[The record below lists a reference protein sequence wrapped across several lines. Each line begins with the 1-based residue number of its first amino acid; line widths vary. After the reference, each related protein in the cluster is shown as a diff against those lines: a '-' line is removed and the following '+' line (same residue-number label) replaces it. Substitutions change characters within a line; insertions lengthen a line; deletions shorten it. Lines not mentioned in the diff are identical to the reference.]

1 MPSYTSQ
8 WLWDAFFP
16 TLLPTLGIQLFWGD
30 FFFLPLSNVCLLS
43 VPNSIPIFFWGIPS
57 TPVDPVGWDCSSDA
71 LVFPKHGAGTGPH
84 WPLRL
89 KLGGVC
95 ALL

>member
-1 MPSYTSQ
+1 MPIYTSAVA
-8 WLWDAFFP
+8 LGCLFP
-16 TLLPTLGIQLFWGD
+16 YTLTNTRYPVILGG
-30 FFFLPLSNVCLLS
+30 FFLPLSNACLLS

-71 LVFPKHGAGTGPH
+71 LVFPKHGAGTGPN

-89 KLGGVC
+89 EMDGVC
-95 ALL
+95 ASL